1 MIILIRMNYLSNLVE
16 IYIVV
21 LLISFVFFILFLMKW
36 MRRVVTIALDFPSQC
51 MLLLKLELL
60 LMFGSFKLNLVIKTN
75 IWFSSTLFHLFS
87 HFFTLF
93 SHFHPFFS
101 FFFTF
106 SSHFSTQFSLFSL
119 LCFVR
124 KKLDFRI
131 RSYDLQF

>member
-1 MIILIRMNYLSNLVE
+1 MSFLIRMNYRSDSVE
-16 IYIVV
+16 MYSVV
-21 LLISFVFFILFLMKW
+21 FFFSFVIFFLLLIKW
-36 MRRVVTIALDFPSQC
+36 MRQVVTIALDFPSQC

-87 HFFTLF
+87 HFSPFFLISTLF
-93 SHFHPFFS
+93 SHFFF
-101 FFFTF
+101 
-106 SSHFSTQFSLFSL
+106 HFSTQFSHFSL

-124 KKLDFRI
+124 KNLDFMI